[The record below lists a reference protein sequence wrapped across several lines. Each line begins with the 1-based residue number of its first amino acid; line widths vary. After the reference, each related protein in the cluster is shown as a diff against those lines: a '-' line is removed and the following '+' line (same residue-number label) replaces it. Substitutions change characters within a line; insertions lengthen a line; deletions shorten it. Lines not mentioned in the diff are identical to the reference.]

1 MTLSECKA
9 SRRETR
15 RQDRR
20 DAILAVAEQY
30 FREHGYSA
38 TTMSAIAAAL
48 GGSKGTLWAYFPSKE
63 ALFTAVVDQ
72 ATTAFRAQLS
82 ATLNPEGDIQPSLR
96 NFCLRLLEKVVSPE
110 AIALHR
116 LIVAEAGRFP
126 ELGRIFYERAP
137 RLTTALL
144 ADFLD
149 GAMKRGQLRADTP
162 LDAAHFLMQMCVSRS
177 QQQLLFGLTDRVDA
191 VRATADVDRA
201 LDLFMRAYAPGQP
214 ATSPTHT

>member
-191 VRATADVDRA
+191 ARATADVDRA

>member
-177 QQQLLFGLTDRVDA
+177 QQQLLFGLTDRVDV

-201 LDLFMRAYAPGQP
+201 LDLFMRTYAPGQL

>member
-214 ATSPTHT
+214 ATSPTDT

>member
-1 MTLSECKA
+1 MTVSECKT

-20 DAILAVAEQY
+20 DAILAVAQRS
-30 FREHGYSA
+30 FCEHGYSA
-38 TTMSAIAAAL
+38 TTMSAIAATL

-82 ATLNPEGDIQPSLR
+82 ETLEPPGDIQPTLR
-96 NFCLRLLEKVVSPE
+96 NFCLRLMEKVVSPE
-110 AIALHR
+110 AIALRR

-137 RLTTALL
+137 RLTTILL

-149 GAMKRGQLRADTP
+149 GAMTRGQLRADTP
-162 LDAAHFLMQMCVSRS
+162 LDAAHFLIQMCVSRC
-177 QQQLLFGLTDRVDA
+177 QQQLLFSLTDRIDA
-191 VRATADVDRA
+191 AQATADVDRA
-201 LDLFMRAYAPGQP
+201 LDLFMRAYAPEK
-214 ATSPTHT
+214 AASSPTHA